1 MVKFSYNIISY
12 ARDRSLE
19 QSISRQAE
27 YGYDGVEFI
36 GEPDEIDTDEANEL
50 LDAYGLEAS
59 SICSIYTEERDM
71 TAAEEAA
78 RRDGIEYTKRVV
90 EMAQEI
96 GASVIVTR
104 PSPVGR
110 VSPDDPEKEYGWAI
124 EGIQEVADFIAD
136 HGYDVSLG
144 IEPWNRYETHLI
156 NTVGDALSVI
166 EEIDGDHAGVW
177 ADLFHMAIE
186 ERSPE
191 RAIREAGDDLIHL
204 HAADTNR
211 AAPGRGHYDYRPIV
225 EALKGIG
232 YDGYISFEL
241 LPATANPFDVLEQ
254 DTPEADLFYNRY
266 TRESIEFFR
275 TVWERY

>member
-12 ARDRSLE
+12 ARDQSLE
-19 QSISRQAE
+19 QSISREAE

-36 GEPDEIDTDEANEL
+36 GEPDEIDTDEANDL
-50 LDAYGLEAS
+50 LAEYGLEAS
-59 SICSIYTEERDM
+59 SICSIYTGDRDM
-71 TAAEEAA
+71 TAADEAD
-78 RRDGIEYTKRVV
+78 RRDGVEYTKRVV
-90 EMAQEI
+90 EMAHEI
-96 GASVIVTR
+96 GAPVIVTR

-110 VSPDDPEKEYGWAI
+110 VSPADPEEEYDWAV

-156 NTVGDALSVI
+156 NTVGDALSFM
-166 EEIDGDHAGVW
+166 EDIDSDHLGVW

-191 RAIREAGDDLIHL
+191 GAIREAGDDLIHL
-204 HAADTNR
+204 HGADTNR

-225 EALKGIG
+225 EALKEIG
-232 YDGYISFEL
+232 YDEYIGFEL
-241 LPATANPFDVLEQ
+241 LPATANPFDVLERE
-254 DTPEADLFYNRY
+254 TAEADLFYDQY
-266 TRESIEFFR
+266 TRESIEFFE